1 MNRYTVERIDPET
14 YPVFRLRDAAADAV
28 ADIVPG
34 VGSNLIRFDV
44 GGRAIVHS
52 PLSVRALKHETFAAF
67 RAGVP
72 ILFPPNRVK
81 RGEFAYNGRT
91 YRLPINEPPNYH
103 LHGEI
108 CSRAW
113 EVIRARANEEDGAS
127 IECRFRY
134 AAHPDLLA
142 YFPHQL
148 TFTVS
153 FRLKDGELH
162 MGGDI
167 RNEGPD
173 EAPFGFG
180 LHPYFAV
187 PFREGGRIELTVP
200 ATAQWPVTN
209 EALATGEPSATR
221 FAEALNGGTDI
232 SGYPLAGCSM
242 LSLAEGGAECR
253 IRMVDQGYAIR
264 YRVGPEFPY
273 LLLFR
278 PDWAESFSLEP
289 YTCVTDAFNLPYPPE
304 KTGAIGIKP
313 GETIAFSTSIA
324 VEQAIG
330 DR

>member
-1 MNRYTVERIDPET
+1 MSRYTVERIDSEG
-14 YPVFRLRDAAADAV
+14 YPLFRLRDAAAVAV
-28 ADIVPG
+28 ADIAPC
-34 VGSNLIRFDV
+34 VGDNLIRFEV
-44 GGRAIVHS
+44 GGRSIISS
-52 PLSVRALKHETFAAF
+52 PSSVDSLKNETFAAF
-67 RAGVP
+67 RSGVP

-81 RGEFAYNGRT
+81 RGEFAFNGKT

-113 EVIRARANEEDGAS
+113 EVLRARANDEDGAL

-134 AAHPDLLA
+134 AAHLELLA
-142 YFPHQL
+142 YFPHEL
-148 TFTVS
+148 TFTVTC
-153 FRLKDGELH
+153 RLKDGELH

-167 RNEGPD
+167 RNEGRE

-187 PFREGGRIELTVP
+187 PFGDGGRIELTVP
-200 ATAQWPVTN
+200 ATAEWPVTS
-209 EALATGEPSATR
+209 EAFATGEPSATS
-221 FAEALNGGTDI
+221 FCEALNAGADI
-232 SGYPLAGCSM
+232 SDYPLVGCSM

-253 IRMVDQGYAIR
+253 IRMVDQGYSIR

-304 KTGAIGIKP
+304 TTGARGIKP
-313 GETIAFSTSIA
+313 GETIAFATSIA
-324 VEQAIG
+324 L
-330 DR
+330 D